1 MERGSKEGWYYT
13 VLKYTQL
20 LQAYRDGMGEVR
32 GMVWERYKG
41 WYGRGTRDGMGEVR
55 GMVWERYETKSRGL
69 LQN

>member
-1 MERGSKEGWYYT
+1 MGEGMERGSKEGWYYT

-32 GMVWERYKG
+32 GMVWERY
-41 WYGRGTRDGMGEVR
+41 
-55 GMVWERYETKSRGL
+55 ETKSRGL